1 MNETKIQ
8 TEQRKS
14 KRITGYDGASVVLT
28 NGSYNRLGLITDI
41 SSGGL
46 AFRYLDLEINL
57 QEEPADYAEL
67 SVLWKTEGIEIEN
80 VHCKIIEDYDASP
93 EYSFSLVPM
102 RKCRVEFVD
111 LIPEQ
116 ITKLGQLIERFA
128 GGQSG
133 GFKGRSTRE

>member
-1 MNETKIQ
+1 MPKQSPIMNETKYQ

-14 KRITGYDGASVVLT
+14 KRISGYDGASVVLT
-28 NGSYNRLGLITDI
+28 HGSSSMMGLITDI
-41 SSGGL
+41 SKGGL
-46 AFRYLDLEINL
+46 AFRYLDQKTNH

-80 VHCKIIEDYDASP
+80 LHCKIIEDYDASP

-111 LIPEQ
+111 LTPEQ
-116 ITKLGQLIERFA
+116 EARLDKLIEQFA
-128 GGQSG
+128 GRVAQNV
-133 GFKGRSTRE
+133 